1 MIFLLAGVV
10 FAVMSATVYLQ
21 TLVQNRVRTVFKR
34 RLAADFIVAC
44 LERGEDRHPPTLPE
58 SAPDDDAESGG
69 TDEEEGEGD
78 GVVRGRAISLAERQ
92 FLIDAGLI

>member
-10 FAVMSATVYLQ
+10 FAVMTATVYLQ

-34 RLAADFIVAC
+34 RLASDFIVAC
-44 LERGEDRHPPTLPE
+44 LERGEDQHPPTLPE
-58 SAPDDDAESGG
+58 SAPDDAESGG

-78 GVVRGRAISLAERQ
+78 GVVRGRAMSLAERQ